1 MHRLRDAEQKAVGYK
16 QSLKAVK
23 KGRALLVYLAKD
35 VQENLR
41 MSTLEMCLERGVPVV
56 EVETMRELGKT
67 CGIQV
72 EASVAA
78 ILNSEG
84 A

>member
-1 MHRLRDAEQKAVGYK
+1 MHRLRDAQQKAVGYK
-16 QSLKAVK
+16 QSLKAVE

-41 MSTLEMCLERGVPVV
+41 ISTLEMCLERGVPVI
-56 EVETMRELGKT
+56 EVETMKELGKA

-72 EASVAA
+72 KAAAAA
-78 ILNSEG
+78 ILNS
-84 A
+84 